1 MLRNVDTLR
10 IPADPLKGASAG
22 IHVPLCAETPRRLAA
37 TEPRDPGLSAPPV
50 ARASLLL
57 SLTLFGL
64 VTTGAAQVAPTPQRV
79 ASLNLASDEI
89 LADILPLTRL
99 VAVTALV
106 DEAGTS
112 NVVGRIPKTIA
123 RFPKV
128 DVERLIALKPDLVV
142 VSEYTDAD
150 VLRSIRQSGLKVHRM
165 TGLDSLAGFRRAL
178 LDLGD
183 VVGEET
189 AATKLAT
196 DFDARLG
203 EIERRLQGA
212 ARPKLLYWASG
223 FTAGSK
229 TAFDALIGCGGGLNA
244 AALAGISGITPLGA
258 ERAYRLDP
266 DWLFIGSHTTTAKEI
281 HEHPL
286 LSRMRAVK
294 AGHVVEMPTELLVA
308 LNHHAARSCE
318 FMARSLHKERFAK

>member
-1 MLRNVDTLR
+1 VRTLLLL
-10 IPADPLKGASAG
+10 IAGLIGATAS
-22 IHVPLCAETPRRLAA
+22 PTAA
-37 TEPRDPGLSAPPV
+37 QTGAPP
-50 ARASLLL
+50 R
-57 SLTLFGL
+57 
-64 VTTGAAQVAPTPQRV
+64 RV

-89 LADILPLTRL
+89 LADILPLERL

-112 NVVGRIPKTIA
+112 NAVGRIPASVA

-128 DVERLIALKPDLVV
+128 DIERLIALRPDLVV

-150 VLRSIRQSGLKVHRM
+150 VLRALRQSGLKVHRM
-165 TGLDSLAGFRRAL
+165 TGLDSLKGFKRAL

-183 VVGEET
+183 VVGEKER
-189 AATKLAT
+189 ASKLAA

-203 EIERRLQGA
+203 DIDRRIQGTP
-212 ARPKLLYWASG
+212 RPRLLYWASG

-229 TAFDALIGCGGGLNA
+229 TAFDALIRCGGGENA
-244 AALAGISGITPLGA
+244 AGLAGISGITPLGA
-258 ERAYRLDP
+258 ERAYGLDP

-281 HEHPL
+281 REHPL

-294 AGHVVEMPTELLVA
+294 AGQVVEMPTELLVA
-308 LNHHAARSCE
+308 LNHHAAASCE
-318 FMARSLHKERFAK
+318 FMAKALHPERFGR

>member
-1 MLRNVDTLR
+1 MRT
-10 IPADPLKGASAG
+10 
-22 IHVPLCAETPRRLAA
+22 
-37 TEPRDPGLSAPPV
+37 
-50 ARASLLL
+50 LLL
-57 SLTLFGL
+57 LIAGL
-64 VTTGAAQVAPTPQRV
+64 IGAQGPTSPPKAAAPQRV

-89 LADILPLTRL
+89 LADILPLSRL

-112 NVVGRIPKTIA
+112 NAVGRIPASVA

-128 DVERLIALKPDLVV
+128 DVERLIALRPDLVV

-150 VLRSIRQSGLKVHRM
+150 VLRALRQSGLKVHRM
-165 TGLDSLAGFRRAL
+165 TGLDSLDGFRRAL
-178 LDLGD
+178 LELGD
-183 VVGEET
+183 VVGENER
-189 AATKLAT
+189 AAKLAA

-203 EIERRLQGA
+203 DIDRRIRGTP
-212 ARPKLLYWASG
+212 RPRLLYWASG

-229 TAFDALIGCGGGLNA
+229 TAFDALIRCGGGENA

-258 ERAYRLDP
+258 ERAYGLDP
-266 DWLFIGSHTTTAKEI
+266 DWLFIGSHTTTSKEI

-308 LNHHAARSCE
+308 LNHHAAASCE
-318 FMARSLHKERFAK
+318 FMAKALHPETFAK